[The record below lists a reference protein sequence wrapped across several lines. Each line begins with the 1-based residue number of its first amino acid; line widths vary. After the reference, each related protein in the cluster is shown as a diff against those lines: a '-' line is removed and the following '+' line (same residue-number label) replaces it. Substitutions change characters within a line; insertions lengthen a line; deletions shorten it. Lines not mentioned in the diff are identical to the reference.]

1 MQQDAPRQPV
11 VAARV
16 AACRIGVF
24 DSGVGGLSVLR
35 ALHERL
41 HSVDLHYLAD
51 SANAPYGE
59 REGAH
64 VLQRSMRIA
73 EHLLAQGAQLLV
85 VACNTATAVAAAA
98 LRERWPE
105 VPIVGV
111 EPGLKPALA
120 LTRNGRIGVMATAT
134 TLRSDK
140 FRRLTSSLAPKPSVY
155 LRACDG
161 LAAAIER
168 GDLDDPSLLDLV
180 EAHCVP
186 LRVAGVDCVVLGC
199 THYPFVA
206 HHIQAALGAQVR
218 LVDTAWAV
226 ANQAERSLGSVRN
239 ATSETTAVAD
249 VLLETTAD
257 VATLSRLATAWLPFA
272 CRVQAAPAG
281 L

>member
-1 MQQDAPRQPV
+1 MNHDASREPV
-11 VAARV
+11 AAARV

-35 ALHERL
+35 ALHARL
-41 HSVDLHYLAD
+41 PGVDLHYLAD

-59 REGAH
+59 RDGVH

-98 LRERWPE
+98 LRERWPG

-111 EPGLKPALA
+111 EPGIKPALV
-120 LTRNGRIGVMATAT
+120 LTRNGRIGVMATET

-140 FRRLTSSLAPKPSVY
+140 FQRLMASVTPQRSVH
-155 LRACDG
+155 LRACNG

-168 GDLDDPSLLDLV
+168 GDLDDPALLTLV
-180 EAHCVP
+180 EAHCAP
-186 LRVAGVDCVVLGC
+186 LRDAGVDCVVLGC

-206 HHIQAALGAQVR
+206 HHIQAAMGAQVQ

-226 ANQAERSLGSVRN
+226 ASQAERLLGAVRGAGGE
-239 ATSETTAVAD
+239 ATAAAD

-257 VATLSRLATAWLPFA
+257 SVSLARLSKAWLPFA
-272 CRVQAAPAG
+272 CRVRAAPIG

>member
-1 MQQDAPRQPV
+1 MQQDAPREPV
-11 VAARV
+11 VAARA

-35 ALHERL
+35 ALHARL
-41 HSVDLHYLAD
+41 RGVDLHYLAD

-59 REGAH
+59 REGAQ

-73 EHLLAQGAQLLV
+73 EHLLGQGAQLLV

-98 LRERWPE
+98 LRERWPG

-120 LTRNGRIGVMATAT
+120 LTRNGRIGVMATAM

-140 FRRLTSSLAPKPSVY
+140 FQRLMASVTPHRSVH

-161 LAAAIER
+161 LAVAIER
-168 GDLDDPSLLDLV
+168 GDLDDPVLLALV
-180 EAHCVP
+180 EAHCAP
-186 LRVAGVDCVVLGC
+186 LRDAGVDCVVLGC

-206 HHIQAALGAQVR
+206 HHIQAALGAQVQ

-226 ANQAERSLGSVRN
+226 AQQAERLLGAICSP
-239 ATSETTAVAD
+239 ASEPAAVAD
-249 VLLETTAD
+249 ALLETTAD
-257 VATLSRLATAWLPFA
+257 AATLTSLANAWLPFT

>member
-1 MQQDAPRQPV
+1 MEQH
-11 VAARV
+11 
-16 AACRIGVF
+16 IGVF

-35 ALHERL
+35 ALHDRL
-41 HSVDLHYLAD
+41 PGVNLHYLAD

-73 EHLLAQGAQLLV
+73 EHLLAHGAQLLV
-85 VACNTATAVAAAA
+85 VACNTATAVAATA

-111 EPGLKPALA
+111 EPGLKPAQA

-140 FRRLTSSLAPKPSVY
+140 FRRLMSSLDAQPAVQ

-161 LAAAIER
+161 LASAIER
-168 GDLDDPSLLDLV
+168 GDLDDPLLLALV
-180 EAHCVP
+180 EAHCAP
-186 LRVAGVDCVVLGC
+186 LREAGVDCVVLGC

-206 HHIQAALGAQVR
+206 HHIQAALGAQVQ

-226 ANQAERSLGSVRN
+226 AQQAERQLGAMRN
-239 ATSETTAVAD
+239 TAGETTPVAD

-257 VATLSRLATAWLPFA
+257 ASTLSRLATAWLPFA